1 MTFEEYIH
9 ILYRDSEDSP
19 KNRDF
24 RENLCNL
31 AYTAADCDFT
41 YRFDLGTINEL
52 KKDSRLPIISAK
64 DTFTRVVALM
74 DWVTEHTQY
83 SGYSNL
89 RPSKLDE
96 ILDFGLDRGFD
107 GAINCANKAILLS
120 DVLLVNDIFA
130 MPVWLENKIY
140 DYRKL
145 TFGDSTCHV
154 IVHAYLPEH
163 EKWVLLDP
171 SFNAY
176 FTDRAGNLLNLFEVS
191 ALSARPQDI
200 RVCNYNLNGTDKFA
214 ERYLEAF
221 LLKALYILSVF
232 EGVKKL
238 TSLGGSLRSAIPC
251 RYEEECAELLVAAKT
266 SNEETLK
273 KIADELS
280 WNHRPTINARD
291 LLRKPKLEQPGH

>member
-31 AYTAADCDFT
+31 AYTAADFDFT

-52 KKDSRLPIISAK
+52 KKDSRLPIISVK
-64 DTFTRVVALM
+64 DTFTRAVALM
-74 DWVTEHTQY
+74 DWVTGHTQY

-89 RPSKLDE
+89 GPSKLDE
-96 ILDFGLDRGFD
+96 ILDYGLDRGFD

-120 DVLLVNDIFA
+120 DVLLVNNIFA

-140 DYRKL
+140 DYRKP

-176 FTDRAGNLLNLFEVS
+176 FTDRTGNLLNLFDVS
-191 ALSARPQDI
+191 ELSDRPQNI
-200 RVCNYNLNGTDKFA
+200 TVRNYNLNGTDKFA
-214 ERYLEAF
+214 EKYLETF
-221 LLKALYILSVF
+221 LLKALYIISVF
-232 EGVKKL
+232 GGVKKL
-238 TSLGGSLRSAIPC
+238 SYLDGGLYSVIPC
-251 RYEEECAELLVAAKT
+251 RYEEECAKLLVAAKT

-273 KIADELS
+273 KITGELS
-280 WNHRPTINARD
+280 WYQRPTINAHD
-291 LLRKPKLEQPGH
+291 LLRKPKLEQPRH